1 MEKELK
7 KIIMVDDDVTNLVV
21 AKNAFADKYDVF
33 TVPSGKKLFQL
44 LEKVTPDMI
53 LLDIEMPEMSGYEV
67 IKILKASE
75 ATADIPVIFLT
86 GRIDPESEIDG
97 LDMGAIDYITKPFS
111 QQLLLKRIEVHM
123 IVESQKKDLQKYSVN
138 LEGIV
143 HEKTKLV
150 FELQNAILKTVAEL
164 VECRDN
170 VTGGHIERTQNY
182 LRILV
187 DALLKKGI
195 YVDEISNWDIHL
207 FIMSSQLHDVGKI
220 SIKDGILMK
229 PGRLTR
235 DEFEEMKKHTEYGVD
250 IIKRIEEGTS
260 ENAFLRHAEI
270 LTGTHH
276 EKWDGTGYPN
286 GLQGEGIPLQ
296 GRLMSIVDVYDALT
310 NDRPYKKAYSH
321 KDSLDIIR
329 EGRGSHF
336 DPVITD
342 VFLENE
348 DKYKI
353 SGATKSYTGGIGRAE
368 PINVAGI
375 AESVTKTIADIVNI
389 RESKEDENRGKTHN
403 YLKIFIDALRGSD
416 AYKEEVNTWDVDIFL
431 LSASLYDV
439 GKIAVHDNILNKS
452 GKLTEK
458 ELSDAREHANFGVEV
473 VKKIR
478 EDMDEGALLHQA
490 EALVGSHHEKWDGTG
505 YPKGLRGTG
514 IPLQGRVMAIVDV
527 YDALTSDRPHRD
539 MISHEEAVEKIKSYS
554 GTFFDPELVRIFMEH
569 EKEFY
574 RESE

>member
-1 MEKELK
+1 MANEMK
-7 KIIMVDDDVTNLVV
+7 KIIMVDDDVTNLIV

-67 IKILKASE
+67 IKVLKSSKQ
-75 ATADIPVIFLT
+75 TADIPVIFLT

-123 IVESQKKDLQKYSVN
+123 IVESQKKELQKYSNN

-143 HEKTKLV
+143 YEKTRLV

-182 LRILV
+182 LRLLV
-187 DALLKKGI
+187 DALLEKGI
-195 YVDEISNWDIHL
+195 YADEILGWDINL
-207 FIMSSQLHDVGKI
+207 FVMSSQLHDVGKI

-229 PGRLTR
+229 PGRLSR
-235 DEFEEMKKHTEYGVD
+235 EEFEEMKKHTSYGVD
-250 IIKRIEEGTS
+250 IIRRIEDGTS
-260 ENAFLRHAEI
+260 ENAFLKHAEI

-286 GLQGEGIPLQ
+286 GYSGQNIPLQ
-296 GRLMSIVDVYDALT
+296 GRLMAIVDVYDALT

-321 KDSLDIIR
+321 EDSLEII
-329 EGRGSHF
+329 ESGTGTHF
-336 DPVITD
+336 DPAIVEVFIANGD
-342 VFLENE
+342 KFKKAGSDKHFLEGVDGVKPGNTE
-348 DKYKI
+348 WL
-353 SGATKSYTGGIGRAE
+353 
-368 PINVAGI
+368 
-375 AESVTKTIADIVNI
+375 AESVTKTITDIVDI
-389 RESKEDENRGKTHN
+389 RESSEGGNNARLQK
-403 YLKIFIDALRGSD
+403 YLRIFIDALLKSD
-416 AYKEEVNTWDVDIFL
+416 AYKDEVKTWDIDIFL
-431 LSASLYDV
+431 ISAALYDV

-452 GKLTEK
+452 ERLTEK
-458 ELSDAREHANFGVEV
+458 ELNDARAHANFGVEI

-478 EDMDEGALLHQA
+478 EDLDEGALLHQA

-505 YPKGLRGTG
+505 YPLGLRGTG
-514 IPLQGRVMAIVDV
+514 IPLQGRVMAVVDV
-527 YDALTSDRPHRD
+527 YNALISKRPHRD
-539 MISHEEAVEKIKSYS
+539 MISHEEAVEVIKSYS
-554 GTFFDPELVRIFMEH
+554 GKHFDPGLVNIFIEH

-574 RESE
+574 RASE